1 MMRRWLLNLVLAA
14 VTVYCGW
21 TLRQRWLESERR
33 LASILAARSAAA
45 GIKTATPPADP
56 PLRPADFFEVAEKFL
71 FTKDRNPA
79 VVAEV
84 EVPKPMPPLP
94 SAFGVMDLG
103 QGPVVF
109 LSLKGETQRAYQP
122 GETVGDFKLLEITAT
137 DLTLEWN
144 NQRLKKRLE
153 ELRPATREVVT
164 NAPEPVRNMGSG
176 VTNVS
181 ASSSASAAGSA
192 PAAAASNLSQPTGKA
207 VLGAPSG
214 SLRMCVPGDQ
224 SGEGTV
230 VDGYRKVFSPTPF
243 GKTCLWE
250 PVK

>member
-1 MMRRWLLNLVLAA
+1 MMRRWLLNLLLAA
-14 VTVYCGW
+14 VTAYCGW

-33 LASILAARSAAA
+33 LAGILAARSAAS
-45 GIKTATPPADP
+45 GIKAATAPADL

-71 FTKDRNPA
+71 FSKDRNPA

-94 SAFGVMDLG
+94 VAFGVMDLG

-109 LSLKGETQRAYQP
+109 LSLKGEAQRAYHA

-153 ELRPATREVVT
+153 ELRPLTRDAVVATAPDLVRNTGSAVT
-164 NAPEPVRNMGSG
+164 NLSA
-176 VTNVS
+176 
-181 ASSSASAAGSA
+181 ASSGSAGSA
-192 PAAAASNLSQPTGKA
+192 PASASSNIAQPTGKA
-207 VLGAPSG
+207 VLGAQSG
-214 SLRMCVPGDQ
+214 SLRLCVAGDQ
-224 SGEGTV
+224 SAEGTV
-230 VDGYRKVFSPTPF
+230 VDGFRKVFSPTPF

>member
-1 MMRRWLLNLVLAA
+1 MRRWLLNLLLAA

-21 TLRQRWLESERR
+21 TLRQRWLDSERR
-33 LASILAARSAAA
+33 LATILAARSAAS
-45 GIKTATPPADP
+45 GIKAATAPAETPV
-56 PLRPADFFEVAEKFL
+56 RPADFFEVAEKFL
-71 FTKDRNPA
+71 FSKDRNPA

-109 LSLKGETQRAYQP
+109 LSLKGETQRGYRA
-122 GETVGDFKLLEITAT
+122 GETVGDFKLLEVTAT

-153 ELRPATREVVT
+153 ELRPSARDLAV
-164 NAPEPVRNMGSG
+164 NAPEPVRSAAPA

-181 ASSSASAAGSA
+181 AAPAAGSSSGA
-192 PAAAASNLSQPTGKA
+192 SASNASPPTGKA

-214 SLRMCVPGDQ
+214 SLRLCVPGDQ
-224 SGEGTV
+224 SSEGTV
-230 VDGYRKVFSPTPF
+230 VDGFRKVYSPTPF
-243 GKTCLWE
+243 GKTCFWE